1 MNANVNDESL
11 LWDGIVPY
19 PEEFVER
26 YIQKGYWKGQTISEF
41 FQESAQK
48 FANQVALICGDR
60 QYSYQELYQNI
71 EQFAVF
77 LTKQGYGLADAVV
90 IQMPNIAEFFIAY
103 FAALRIGM
111 RPVMSLPAH
120 RHAEVSHF
128 IQQTDAKLYICADKH
143 LGFDYRSLAQECQR
157 RCPTLQQVIVVG
169 DAGDF
174 DPWPNLAS
182 FKNHMVSK
190 PKITARHVAFFQLSG
205 GSTGTP
211 KLIPR
216 THDDYLYSVRAS
228 TDICELDT
236 ASRMLMVLPVAHN
249 FSMSSAGSLGLF
261 YAGGTLV
268 LAKDPSPQTAFPL
281 IEAHHITHVALVPAL
296 AATWAEA
303 VQNGATNIF
312 NKLTAL
318 QVGGARL
325 PDALA
330 EKLIDQYQCRLQQVF
345 GMAEG
350 LVNYTRYDD
359 PKEVIIGTQ
368 GSCISPD
375 DEIKIVDEEDH
386 ELPLGEVGHLLT
398 RGPYTIRGYYRA
410 SEHNRSA
417 FTLDGFY
424 RTGDLVRLT
433 PEGNIIVEGRSKEQ
447 INRGGEKIATE
458 EVEQVLN
465 QHQQIILSALVAQLD
480 PMLGEKS
487 CAFIQWRPNNQDA
500 SETRLKLQIRQFVQ
514 AYGLATY
521 KIPDRIEF
529 IEEMPYTALGKIDK
543 KQLRKRLTE
552 DTI

>member
-48 FANQVALICGDR
+48 FVNQMALICGDR
-60 QYSYQELYQNI
+60 QYSYQELNQNI

-174 DPWPNLAS
+174 DPWPNLPS

-228 TDICELDT
+228 ADICKLHTE
-236 ASRMLMVLPVAHN
+236 SRMLMVLPVAHN

-268 LAKDPSPQTAFPL
+268 LSKDPSPQTAFPL
-281 IEAHHITHVALVPAL
+281 IESHHITHVALVPAL

-312 NKLTAL
+312 KKLTAL

-368 GSCISPD
+368 GSRISPD
-375 DEIKIVDEEDH
+375 DEIKIVDEDDH

-410 SEHNRSA
+410 SEHNRNA

-465 QHQQIILSALVAQLD
+465 QHQQIILSALVAQPD
-480 PMLGEKS
+480 PILGEKS